1 MEPTGRKRLT
11 RATVVRGARRVGVI
25 AVAAALATPLALP
38 AFATGSDAG
47 SQESLSALVAQD
59 AQSVAGVVTAGESG
73 LDAAR
78 YEVQATTAEELA
90 AIRAELE
97 AAAAEEQRQREAAAA
112 AAAAE
117 QRAAE
122 QQQAASQQAA
132 SQQAASQQAATSR
145 SNTGSSSSS
154 SSSAAA
160 APAAPSSGASGSV
173 IANAALAQVG
183 VSQDCV
189 QLVRR
194 SIAAAGLPYSGK
206 NALFNLGPTIPM
218 SQASPGDVIYYANGG
233 QGISHVAIYIGGG
246 RAVHGGWS
254 GYNTVVAGV
263 NIGGTAPVFIDVTR

>member
-1 MEPTGRKRLT
+1 VTTSTEMTAIEPTNRKRFG
-11 RATVVRGARRVGVI
+11 RASIVRNARRVGVI

-38 AFATGSDAG
+38 AFAASSDTG

-59 AQSVAGVVTAGESG
+59 AQSVSGVVTAGESG
-73 LDAAR
+73 LDSAR
-78 YEVQATTAEELA
+78 LEVQATTADELA

-97 AAAAEEQRQREAAAA
+97 AAAAAEQQRQQ

-117 QRAAE
+117 QQR
-122 QQQAASQQAA
+122 QQAAAA
-132 SQQAASQQAATSR
+132 PAQSRTTGGAA
-145 SNTGSSSSS
+145 

-160 APAAPSSGASGSV
+160 APAAASAGASGSV

-194 SIAAAGLPYSGK
+194 SIAAAGLPYTGK
-206 NALFNLGPTIPM
+206 NGLFNLGPTIPM

-263 NIGGTAPVFIDVTR
+263 NIGGSAPVFIDVT